1 MFVRRHKSR
10 VRQAVRNITTQEAV
24 AVRCAAVRKSSKDAY
39 CNLPAG
45 GLLRS
50 LTFPASI
57 HSVITD
63 PGDHALYA
71 GAGDGQI
78 FETSLVGQLTDG
90 VGNGDRLETGYYTLE
105 GNTAAVTCLA
115 VTADATQ
122 LLSGEWCA
130 NLQGRMATGCTS
142 TAGVQAHSSC

>member
-1 MFVRRHKSR
+1 MGEAG
-10 VRQAVRNITTQEAV
+10 RQQHHHTGRTVVVT
-24 AVRCAAVRKSSKDAY
+24 CAAVHESRKDSY
-39 CNLPAG
+39 FRLLAG
-45 GLLRS
+45 RLLSS
-50 LTFPASI
+50 LTFPSSI

-78 FETSLVGQLTDG
+78 FETSLVGQLTEG
-90 VGNGDRLETGYYTLE
+90 AGNGDRLETGYYTLE

-130 NLQGRMATGCTS
+130 NLQGRMATGYTS
-142 TAGVQAHSSC
+142 TAGVQAYSSC